1 MNAGATAPEWAAAA
15 GGDLRNY
22 WIDGDFMQWPE
33 GTSMASVSSTQ
44 YGPALFKWQ
53 EGGSET
59 VVTLS
64 RDTDVPTLAESGH
77 QSLYSFKI
85 DCTAA
90 ESAVTSHEFCTV
102 EYTVT
107 GADFKDLAEGQ
118 ITLNFWHK
126 HTKTGTYSVLFTNE
140 SQQRSYAAEY
150 TQSVTNT
157 WEEATITITL
167 DTSGTW
173 IFTEAGKGMILWF
186 GVYAGSNYQVAADSW
201 VTGNYFASDNQV
213 NAMDNT
219 ANNMMFSQ
227 MGLYKGSTAPTFSSP
242 PIATVKDQVK
252 YYVEELNP
260 DSVDYY
266 RFGTGSAR
274 SGTSLSCFM
283 NYYPKRIDNPTKTL
297 GSSTAGHYGW
307 MNHADLNI
315 TGSALPTFGA
325 AGGKVGMQ
333 TVNQTI
339 NSGANAGDSGSFRAF
354 HATAKILIDARH

>member
-1 MNAGATAPEWAAAA
+1 LPES
-15 GGDLRNY
+15 GEKRNY
-22 WIDGDFMQWPE
+22 IIDGDFMQWPE

-77 QSLYSFKI
+77 QSQYSFKI
-85 DCTAA
+85 DCTTA
-90 ESAVTSHEFCTV
+90 ESAVASSEFCTV

-140 SQQRSYAAEY
+140 GQNRSYAAEY

-201 VTGNYFASDNQV
+201 TAGNYFASDNQV

-242 PIATVKDQVK
+242 PIATVQDQVDW
-252 YYVEELNP
+252 YVQRYDLDNNAEQVFPVNVFAYNSSTCRAAMLWRREMRIKPSLT
-260 DSVDYY
+260 S
-266 RFGTGSAR
+266 TGSGTFEVRPGSGGIGSTTVNGNLSASYHGPFGGFVHFPVAAGTLTVGHTGHIR
-274 SGTSLSCFM
+274 RYGSGTS
-283 NYYPKRIDNPTKTL
+283 
-297 GSSTAGHYGW
+297 W
-307 MNHADLNI
+307 MML
-315 TGSALPTFGA
+315 
-325 AGGKVGMQ
+325 
-333 TVNQTI
+333 
-339 NSGANAGDSGSFRAF
+339 DS
-354 HATAKILIDARH
+354 RH